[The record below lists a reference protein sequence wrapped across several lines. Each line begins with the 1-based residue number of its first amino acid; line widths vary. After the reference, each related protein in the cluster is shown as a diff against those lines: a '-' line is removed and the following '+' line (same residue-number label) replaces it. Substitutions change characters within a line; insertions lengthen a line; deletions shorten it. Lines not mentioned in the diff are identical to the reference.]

1 MERLVV
7 PADNVLAGYR
17 AELHA
22 RKIYG
27 ARGFSV
33 AALWP
38 WYGLN
43 DWNDVLR
50 KKREGGG
57 RMIAMSGLVVRSIAK
72 SEDLK

>member
-1 MERLVV
+1 MV
-7 PADNVLAGYR
+7 PADNDLAGYR

-50 KKREGGG
+50 KKREGGEG
-57 RMIAMSGLVVRSIAK
+57 
-72 SEDLK
+72 